1 MTGRL
6 RGILITDPRWRK
18 GSTRQVG
25 RCYVPHHSEA
35 AGVYAPADAGSARQG
50 EDHDRM
56 QHLFAAMRRHAGATA
71 LAVVAAVVAT
81 GCQAIT
87 PPAAVTE
94 QGQQI
99 SDLYNLVFV
108 VAAIVF
114 FLVEGLIVWSVIR
127 YRRRPGQN
135 ALPAQTHGNL
145 ALELVWTAIP
155 LITVVA
161 LFFASWGVLQS
172 VDARDESKAEVKV
185 EVVAYQWQWKFGYP
199 DDAIEIYGTADA
211 PPQLV
216 LPIGKRAQVT
226 LVAQDVNHAFYVP
239 QFLFQRDAVPGHVNV
254 FQFTPNKLGT
264 FSGQCSHFC
273 GLMHHAMVFS
283 VKVVS
288 DADYAAWLVAS
299 KPATP

>member
-1 MTGRL
+1 MHRL
-6 RGILITDPRWRK
+6 RTA
-18 GSTRQVG
+18 V
-25 RCYVPHHSEA
+25 
-35 AGVYAPADAGSARQG
+35 
-50 EDHDRM
+50 
-56 QHLFAAMRRHAGATA
+56 RRHAGIAA
-71 LAVVAAVVAT
+71 LVGAAALVAT
-81 GCQAIT
+81 GCQSLM
-87 PPAAVTE
+87 PPAAVTD

-99 SDLYNLVFV
+99 SDLYTLVFA
-108 VAAIVF
+108 VAAVVF
-114 FLVEGLIVWSVIR
+114 FVVEGLIIWSVIR

-155 LITVVA
+155 LITVIA
-161 LFFASWGVLQS
+161 LFVASWGVLDA

-211 PPQLV
+211 IPELV

-239 QFLFQRDAVPGHVNV
+239 EFLFQRDAVPGHVNV
-254 FQFTPNKLGT
+254 FQFTPNKIGT

-273 GLMHHAMVFS
+273 GLLHHAMRFT

-288 DADYAAWLVAS
+288 ETDYAAWLVAS
-299 KPATP
+299 KPASPSPSASPTASP

>member
-1 MTGRL
+1 MQRL
-6 RGILITDPRWRK
+6 L
-18 GSTRQVG
+18 
-25 RCYVPHHSEA
+25 
-35 AGVYAPADAGSARQG
+35 
-50 EDHDRM
+50 
-56 QHLFAAMRRHAGATA
+56 AAMRRPMRTVATAGAVA
-71 LAVVAAVVAT
+71 LVAS
-81 GCQAIT
+81 GCQAVT

-99 SDLYNLVFV
+99 SDLYNLVFAI
-108 VAAIVF
+108 AAVVF

-145 ALELVWTAIP
+145 PLELVWTAIP

-172 VDARDESKAEVKV
+172 VDARDESNAEVKV

-199 DDAIEIYGTADA
+199 DDAIEIYGTAEA
-211 PPQLV
+211 PPELV

-264 FSGQCSHFC
+264 FSGQCTHFC
-273 GLMHHAMVFS
+273 GLLHHAMVFS

-288 DADYAAWLVAS
+288 ASDYEAWLVAS
-299 KPATP
+299 KPAAPTPTPSTAPTASP